1 MLPPPGPARP
11 LTGEQSA
18 DWVVLGAGF
27 TGLAAAR
34 QVARR
39 QPEARVVV
47 LDAQRVGLGAAGRN
61 SGFILASPHYHA
73 TAEAEENRRM
83 ARLNRAGLELLRE
96 QVVEH
101 DIQCDW
107 REPGHVQVAVG
118 ERGRAA
124 LEDYCRTLDEVGDPY
139 ERVDAQAIAKLT
151 GSERYTAGARV
162 PGTVLMQPAA
172 LVRGLAAALPPG
184 IELFEESPVIGLK
197 LGETIRL
204 DCPRGS
210 LATRNL
216 LLACNAF
223 APALG
228 FVKGSVFPLLT
239 FSSLTRPL
247 APDEQRTLG
256 GEPTWGLLPAERIGT
271 TLRRTLDNRI
281 LVRNSVR
288 YAWSP
293 RVRDPL
299 KHRMR
304 AVHADS
310 FRARFPR
317 LGDPEFE
324 YTWGGVICMS
334 LNAGTFFGPVA
345 PGVHASLCYNGSG
358 VARGTIAGTLL
369 ADLAI
374 GADSVQLREIQQCPG
389 PTRLPPDPLRGL
401 GVELATRFWQWQ
413 AGDEL

>member
-1 MLPPPGPARP
+1 MLPPPGPARS
-11 LTGEQSA
+11 LNGEQSA
-18 DWVVLGAGF
+18 DCVVLGAGF

-39 QPEARVVV
+39 QPESRIVV

-73 TAEAEENRRM
+73 TADPEENRRM

-96 QVVEH
+96 QVAER

-118 ERGRAA
+118 ARGRAA
-124 LEDYCRTLDEVGDPY
+124 LEHYCRVLDEAADPY
-139 ERVDAQAIAKLT
+139 ERLDARAIAKLT
-151 GSERYTAGARV
+151 GSERYAAGVQV

-184 IELFEESPVIGLK
+184 VELFEESPVVGLK

-204 DCPRGS
+204 DCPTGS
-210 LATRNL
+210 LTTRQL

-228 FVKGSVFPLLT
+228 FVTSSVFPLLT

-247 APDEQRTLG
+247 TRDEQRTLG
-256 GEPTWGLLPAERIGT
+256 GERTWGLLPAERLGT
-271 TLRRTLDNRI
+271 TVRRTVDDRI
-281 LVRNSVR
+281 LIRNSVR

-293 RVRDPL
+293 RVRDRL
-299 KHRMR
+299 KRRMR
-304 AVHADS
+304 AIHADS
-310 FRARFPR
+310 FRARFPA

-324 YTWGGVICMS
+324 YTWGGVICVS
-334 LNAGTFFGPVA
+334 LNAGTFFGRVA
-345 PGVHASLCYNGSG
+345 PGVYAAICYNGSG

-374 GADSVQLREIQQCPG
+374 GADSVPLREIQQSPG
-389 PTRLPPDPLRGL
+389 PSRLPPDPLRGL
-401 GVELATRFWQWQ
+401 GVGVVTRYWQWR
-413 AGDEL
+413 AGDER